1 MKPFQRTL
9 DVISR
14 WSHRYG
20 INVSTAKSVGVLF
33 FKDHRG
39 WSDAD
44 MDLIYRDSPTPWQK
58 SGKALGIFIDNTIG
72 FTPHCNEAI
81 TKAFSHQ

>member
-20 INVSTAKSVGVLF
+20 INVSTAKSAGVLF
-33 FKDHRG
+33 FKDFRA
-39 WSDAD
+39 WSATG
-44 MDLIYRDSPTPWQK
+44 MDLTYRDLPIPWQK
-58 SGKALGIFIDNTIG
+58 TGKALEIFIDNTIG
-72 FTPHCNEAI
+72 FSPHCNEVI
-81 TKAFSHQ
+81 VKA